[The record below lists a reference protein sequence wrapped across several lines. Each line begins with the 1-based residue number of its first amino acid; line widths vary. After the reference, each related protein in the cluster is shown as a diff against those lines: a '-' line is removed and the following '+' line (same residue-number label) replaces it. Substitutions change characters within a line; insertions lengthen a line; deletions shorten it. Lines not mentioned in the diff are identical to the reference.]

1 MISSNLSTP
10 RLGGMPKSLAL
21 LKAIGPYA
29 LLKFLMPG
37 GTRIAILLWFY
48 RHRHTKGHSGDSGH
62 AGDTRHAAIPP
73 AGGAC
78 ASSRILVASAAAAL
92 TAGCTVGPGFV
103 RPEAPATAY
112 SRSIRATSITPGT
125 FATSTAAAAATPQS
139 FIYGGTIAN
148 DWYRLFKSDA
158 LDRLVRQ
165 ALAGNPD
172 LEGAR
177 HRLAAAQDELKAVSG
192 AALPQIDAINEIG
205 RAHINGSQLYAPVNA
220 LHATGNRY
228 EIGPSLAYNLDLF
241 GGMRRSIES
250 QQAQTAAVRDQLR
263 DTYVTLVDQVV
274 VTAFDYAAVQ
284 ARIQVTRSLVSKLQ
298 AQYDLTVHLENAGKV
313 IHSDTLQA
321 QTQLENVRA
330 TLPDLEQ
337 QRDAYRDAL
346 ARLSGQTPDDFTMPP
361 LTLADFTLPDQL
373 PVSLPSALVRQRP
386 DVLAAEESLHAASA
400 EIGMAEAARL
410 PQLSLSAQYAQQ
422 ATRLNEL
429 FTQPGGVWSVGLG
442 LAAPLLHGGTLAARE
457 DEAKQRCAQALSAYR
472 GTVISAFVDVADALQ
487 ALQHDADS
495 YTAHNRALQAARANQ
510 ELAAAEYRAGKY
522 TQLQVLTAEQQ
533 YQSAAL
539 TQVQADMQRFTDTA
553 ALLRALGGGWWN
565 ASAGALLGAAGADTP
580 SNPSNP
586 DRHYPIPSASSSHD

>member
-1 MISSNLSTP
+1 M
-10 RLGGMPKSLAL
+10 
-21 LKAIGPYA
+21 
-29 LLKFLMPG
+29 
-37 GTRIAILLWFY
+37 
-48 RHRHTKGHSGDSGH
+48 
-62 AGDTRHAAIPP
+62 
-73 AGGAC
+73 
-78 ASSRILVASAAAAL
+78 LVSSAAALL
-92 TAGCTVGPGFV
+92 TAGCTVGPSFV
-103 RPEAPATAY
+103 RPEAPAKAY
-112 SRSIRATSITPGT
+112 SRSVQ
-125 FATSTAAAAATPQS
+125 AAPAAGTPQS
-139 FIYGGTIAN
+139 FAYGGAIAG

-158 LDRLVRQ
+158 LDGLVRQ

-172 LEGAR
+172 LQSAG

-192 AALPQIDAINEIG
+192 AALPQIDATGAIG
-205 RAHINGSQLYAPVNA
+205 RAHINGSELYAPVGA

-241 GGMRRSIES
+241 GGVRRSIES

-284 ARIQVTRSLVSKLQ
+284 ARIQVTRSLVDKLQ
-298 AQYDLTVHLENAGKV
+298 SQYDLNVQLENAGKI

-321 QTQLENVRA
+321 ETQLENVRA

-346 ARLSGQTPDDFTMPP
+346 ARLSGQTPDEFTMPP
-361 LTLADFTLPDQL
+361 LTLADFTLPNQL

-400 EIGMAEAARL
+400 EIGVAEAARL

-442 LAAPLLHGGTLAARE
+442 LAAPLFHGGTLAARE
-457 DEAKQRCAQALSAYR
+457 DEAKQRYAQALSAYR

-487 ALQHDADS
+487 ALQHDADGYS
-495 YTAHNRALQAARANQ
+495 AHSRALQAASANQ

-522 TQLQVLTAEQQ
+522 TELQVLTAEQQ

-539 TQVQADMQRFTDTA
+539 TQVQADVQRFTDTA
-553 ALLRALGGGWWN
+553 ALFRALGGGWWN
-565 ASAGALLGAAGADTP
+565 ASDAALLSAAETSTPSTP
-580 SNPSNP
+580 SNPQSLQP
-586 DRHYPIPSASSSHD
+586 DPFSEQQP